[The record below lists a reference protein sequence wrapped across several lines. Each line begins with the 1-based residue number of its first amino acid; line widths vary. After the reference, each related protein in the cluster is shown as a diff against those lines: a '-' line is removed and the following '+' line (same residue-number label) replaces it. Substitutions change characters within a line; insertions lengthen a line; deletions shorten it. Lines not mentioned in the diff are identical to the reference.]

1 VQISQCKEGLTF
13 QKKKAGKEE
22 LTMAKVINWL
32 NEHLEEYV
40 LCNLLAVISIVMM
53 LQVIMRYVFNASLT
67 WAEEL
72 CRYAFIWSAF
82 VSIGFTI
89 REKSILTLTF
99 FVDILPKKISKVV
112 TVLAKLVTVAFFV
125 VIFVYSIPMIEKIY
139 STNQTSPAMGIPMY
153 IVYLSIAVGSFLT
166 IIRSI
171 QDLVVAMKSPCS

>member
-1 VQISQCKEGLTF
+1 
-13 QKKKAGKEE
+13 
-22 LTMAKVINWL
+22 MAKVINWL

-99 FVDILPKKISKVV
+99 KSL
-112 TVLAKLVTVAFFV
+112 
-125 VIFVYSIPMIEKIY
+125 IEGGK
-139 STNQTSPAMGIPMY
+139 
-153 IVYLSIAVGSFLT
+153 
-166 IIRSI
+166 
-171 QDLVVAMKSPCS
+171 C

>member
-1 VQISQCKEGLTF
+1 
-13 QKKKAGKEE
+13 
-22 LTMAKVINWL
+22 MAKVIDWL

-99 FVDILPKKISKVV
+99 FVDILPKTIGRVV
-112 TVLAKLVTVAFFV
+112 TILAKFITVVFFI
-125 VIFVYSIPMIEKIY
+125 VIFVYSVPMIEKIY
-139 STNQTSPAMGIPMY
+139 LTNQKSPALNIPMY
-153 IVYLSIAVGSFLT
+153 IVYLSIVVGSFLT
-166 IIRSI
+166 IIRSV
-171 QDLVVAMKSPCS
+171 QDLVAAVKGPCK

>member
-1 VQISQCKEGLTF
+1 
-13 QKKKAGKEE
+13 
-22 LTMAKVINWL
+22 M
-32 NEHLEEYV
+32 

-99 FVDILPKKISKVV
+99 FVDILPKTIGRVV
-112 TVLAKLVTVAFFV
+112 TILAKFITVVFFI
-125 VIFVYSIPMIEKIY
+125 VIFVYSVPMIEKIY
-139 STNQTSPAMGIPMY
+139 LTNQKSPALNIPMY
-153 IVYLSIAVGSFLT
+153 IVYLSIVVGSFLT
-166 IIRSI
+166 IIRSV
-171 QDLVVAMKSPCS
+171 QDLVAAVKGPCK

>member
-1 VQISQCKEGLTF
+1 
-13 QKKKAGKEE
+13 
-22 LTMAKVINWL
+22 MAKVIDWL

-99 FVDILPKKISKVV
+99 FVDILPKTIGRVV
-112 TVLAKLVTVAFFV
+112 TILAKFITVAFFI
-125 VIFVYSIPMIEKIY
+125 VIFVYSVPMIEKIY
-139 STNQTSPAMGIPMY
+139 LTNQRSPALNIPMY
-153 IVYLSIAVGSFLT
+153 IVYLSIVVGSFLT
-166 IIRSI
+166 IIRSV
-171 QDLVVAMKSPCS
+171 QDLVAAVKGPCK

>member
-1 VQISQCKEGLTF
+1 
-13 QKKKAGKEE
+13 
-22 LTMAKVINWL
+22 MAKVIDWL

-99 FVDILPKKISKVV
+99 FVDILPKTIGRVV
-112 TVLAKLVTVAFFV
+112 TILAKFIPVAFFI
-125 VIFVYSIPMIEKIY
+125 VIFVYSVPMIEKIY
-139 STNQTSPAMGIPMY
+139 LTNQKSPALNIPMY
-153 IVYLSIAVGSFLT
+153 IVYLSIVVGSFLT
-166 IIRSI
+166 IIRSV
-171 QDLVVAMKSPCS
+171 QDLVAAVKGPCK